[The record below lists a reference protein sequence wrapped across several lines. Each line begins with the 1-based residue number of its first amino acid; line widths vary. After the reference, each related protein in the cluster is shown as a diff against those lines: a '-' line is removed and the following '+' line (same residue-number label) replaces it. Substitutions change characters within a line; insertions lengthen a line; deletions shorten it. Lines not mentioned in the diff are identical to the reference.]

1 MQNQTITY
9 QDLEQ
14 KLLSSK
20 HSYNM
25 EKIKAAYEY
34 AADMHEGQFRK
45 SGEPYIT
52 HPLAVAYIVAD
63 LELDTDSIC
72 AALLH
77 DTIEDCKDK
86 TNLDILTKK
95 FGTEVADLVDGLTK
109 LTDIHFENKETESIE
124 NLRKMFLAMSKDIR
138 VIFIKLADRLHNM
151 RTLSAKSE
159 SRQRSIALE
168 TMHVYAPLA
177 HRLGIQRIKTEL
189 ENLALQY
196 LDPIGYDEV
205 RKDIEHRYGE
215 SKDFLD
221 NAKEQVSSKLK
232 EMNIKFAIEGRVK
245 SIYSIYKKMYNQNKS
260 FDEIYDFYAIRI
272 IVDTELEC
280 YTVLGIIHEMY
291 NLMPGRFKDYI
302 STPKPNMYRSLHTT
316 VIGRQGIPFEVQ
328 IRTWEMQEVAEYG
341 IAAHWKYKSGDAD
354 KENIS
359 EKLKWIKT
367 LIENENDAGDADE
380 FLRPLKIDLFED
392 ETFIF
397 TPKGDVISLPYGSNT
412 IDFAY
417 SIHSQVGNKMV
428 GAKVNGVIVPIDTV
442 LQTGQICEIVTSASS
457 KGPSRDWLKIVK
469 TSEAKNKI
477 RQWFKKEKRDEN
489 IIEGKNEIERELKH
503 YGKAYTEEQKN
514 EIIENV
520 AKRSGFNDVDDLYNN
535 IGYGGMSVS
544 KISGR
549 LRDEFDR
556 VVRDEEDRNAKPIDA
571 VVTTDSDPQSELRRE
586 KQKASGAMQSVVV
599 DSIDNCQVRFAK
611 CCNPLPGDSI
621 IGFVTRGFG
630 VSVHKY
636 DCPNAVA
643 GLKKDD
649 EKDRWVTV
657 RWSRVSLEQGDNTSG
672 SFEAILRIYANN
684 SMTIFADISALF
696 ADMRVPVHSIN
707 SKETSGGGIII
718 NLTITCRNTSHVNS
732 IVEKLKKLRDVIDVT
747 RGFS

>member
-1 MQNQTITY
+1 MPITY
-9 QDLEQ
+9 SELE
-14 KLLSSK
+14 KMLIDTK
-20 HSYNM
+20 RPYNM
-25 EKIKAAYEY
+25 DKIRSAYEY
-34 AADMHEGQFRK
+34 AAAMHEGQFRK

-52 HPLAVAYIVAD
+52 HPISVAVIVTE
-63 LELDTDSIC
+63 LELDTDSVC

-86 TNLDILTKK
+86 TNLDVLKKK
-95 FGTEVADLVDGLTK
+95 FGAEVAELVDGLTK
-109 LTDIHFENKETESIE
+109 LTDIHFENKEDESIE

-138 VIFIKLADRLHNM
+138 VILIKLADRLHNM
-151 RTLSAKSE
+151 RTLNAKSE

-177 HRLGIQRIKTEL
+177 HRLGIQKIKNEL
-189 ENLALQY
+189 ENLALKY
-196 LDPIGYDEV
+196 LDPIGYEEV
-205 RKDIEHRYGE
+205 RKDVEHRYGQN
-215 SKDFLD
+215 KNFLN
-221 NAKEQVSSKLK
+221 NAKEQVTAKLT
-232 EMNIKFAIEGRVK
+232 EMGIKFTLEGRVK

-260 FDEIYDFYAIRI
+260 FDEIYDFYAIRV

-280 YTVLGIIHEMY
+280 YTVLGVIHEMF
-291 NLMPGRFKDYI
+291 NLIPGRFKDYI

-316 VIGRQGIPFEVQ
+316 VIGKQGIPIEVQ
-328 IRTWEMQEVAEYG
+328 IRTWEMHEVAEYG
-341 IAAHWKYKSGDAD
+341 IAAHWKYKSGDID

-367 LIENENDAGDADE
+367 LVENENAAGDADE

-428 GAKVNGVIVPIDTV
+428 GAKVNGVIVPIDTI

-457 KGPSRDWLKIVK
+457 KGPSRDWLKLVK

-477 RQWFKKEKRDEN
+477 RQWFKKEKREEN
-489 IIEGKNEIERELKH
+489 IAEGKNEIDKELRR
-503 YGKAYTEEQKN
+503 YGRPFTESQKN
-514 EIIENV
+514 EVVENV
-520 AKRSGFNDVDDLYNN
+520 AKRAGFLDVDDFYNN

-544 KISGR
+544 KFSAK
-549 LRDEFDR
+549 LKDEFDR
-556 VVRDEEDRNAKPIDA
+556 IVKVEEEKHESPQDVI
-571 VVTTDSDPQSELRRE
+571 VTTDKNPVSENKRQKE
-586 KQKASGAMQSVVV
+586 KESGAIQSVIV

-643 GLKKDD
+643 GLKKED

-657 RWSRVSLEQGDNTSG
+657 RWSRRSLEQGENTTG
-672 SFEAILRIYANN
+672 AFETLLQIYANN
-684 SMTIFADISALF
+684 SINIFADIAAVF
-696 ADMRVPVHSIN
+696 ADLRVVVHSMN
-707 SKETSGGGIII
+707 SKETSGDGMII
-718 NLTITCRNTSHVNS
+718 NLTITCRNTSHVNL
-732 IVEKLKKLRDVIDVT
+732 IVSRLKKIKDVIDVT

>member
-1 MQNQTITY
+1 MPITY
-9 QDLEQ
+9 SELE
-14 KLLSSK
+14 KMLIDTK
-20 HSYNM
+20 RPYNM
-25 EKIKAAYEY
+25 DKIRSAYEY
-34 AADMHEGQFRK
+34 AAAMHEGQFRK

-52 HPLAVAYIVAD
+52 HPISVAVIVTE
-63 LELDTDSIC
+63 LELDTDSVC

-86 TNLDILTKK
+86 TNLDVLKKK
-95 FGTEVADLVDGLTK
+95 FGAEVAELVDGLTK
-109 LTDIHFENKETESIE
+109 LTDIHFENKEDESIE

-138 VIFIKLADRLHNM
+138 VILIKLADRLHNM
-151 RTLSAKSE
+151 RTLNAKSE

-177 HRLGIQRIKTEL
+177 HRLGIQKIKNEL
-189 ENLALQY
+189 ENLALKY
-196 LDPIGYDEV
+196 LDPIGYEEV
-205 RKDIEHRYGE
+205 RKDVEHRYGQN
-215 SKDFLD
+215 KNFLN
-221 NAKEQVSSKLK
+221 NAKEQVTAKLT
-232 EMNIKFAIEGRVK
+232 EMGIKFTLEGRVK

-260 FDEIYDFYAIRI
+260 FDEIYDFYAIRV

-280 YTVLGIIHEMY
+280 YTVLGVIHEMF
-291 NLMPGRFKDYI
+291 NLIPGRFKDYI

-316 VIGRQGIPFEVQ
+316 VIGKQGIPIEVQ
-328 IRTWEMQEVAEYG
+328 IRTWEMHEVAEYG
-341 IAAHWKYKSGDAD
+341 IAAHWKYKSGDID

-367 LIENENDAGDADE
+367 LVENENAAGDADE

-442 LQTGQICEIVTSASS
+442 LQNGQICEIVTSASS
-457 KGPSRDWLKIVK
+457 KGPSRDWLKLVK

-477 RQWFKKEKRDEN
+477 RQWFKKEKREEN
-489 IIEGKNEIERELKH
+489 IAEGKNEIDKELRR
-503 YGKAYTEEQKN
+503 YGRPFTESQKN
-514 EIIENV
+514 EVVENV
-520 AKRSGFNDVDDLYNN
+520 AKRAGFLDVDDFYNN

-544 KISGR
+544 KFSAK
-549 LRDEFDR
+549 LKDEFDR
-556 VVRDEEDRNAKPIDA
+556 IVKVEEEKHESPQDVI
-571 VVTTDSDPQSELRRE
+571 VTTDKNPVSENKRQKE
-586 KQKASGAMQSVVV
+586 KESGAIQSVIV

-643 GLKKDD
+643 GLKKED

-657 RWSRVSLEQGDNTSG
+657 RWSRRSLEQGENTTG
-672 SFEAILRIYANN
+672 AFETLLQIYANN
-684 SMTIFADISALF
+684 SINIFADIAAVF
-696 ADMRVPVHSIN
+696 ADLRVVVHSMN
-707 SKETSGGGIII
+707 SKETSGDGMII
-718 NLTITCRNTSHVNS
+718 NLTITCRNTSHVNL
-732 IVEKLKKLRDVIDVT
+732 IVSRLKKIKDVIDVT

>member
-1 MQNQTITY
+1 MPITY
-9 QDLEQ
+9 SELE
-14 KLLSSK
+14 KMLIDTK
-20 HSYNM
+20 RPYNM
-25 EKIKAAYEY
+25 DKIRSAYEY
-34 AADMHEGQFRK
+34 AAAMHEGQFRK

-52 HPLAVAYIVAD
+52 HPISVAVIVTE
-63 LELDTDSIC
+63 LELDTDSVC

-86 TNLDILTKK
+86 TNLDVLKKK
-95 FGTEVADLVDGLTK
+95 FGAEVAELVDGLTK
-109 LTDIHFENKETESIE
+109 LTDIHFENKEDESIE

-138 VIFIKLADRLHNM
+138 VILIKLADRLHNM
-151 RTLSAKSE
+151 RTLNAKSE

-177 HRLGIQRIKTEL
+177 HRLGIQKIKNEL
-189 ENLALQY
+189 ENLALKY
-196 LDPIGYDEV
+196 LDPIGYEEV
-205 RKDIEHRYGE
+205 RKDVEHRYGQN
-215 SKDFLD
+215 KNFLN
-221 NAKEQVSSKLK
+221 NAKEQVTAKLT
-232 EMNIKFAIEGRVK
+232 EMGIKFTLEGRVK

-260 FDEIYDFYAIRI
+260 FDEIYDFYAIRV

-280 YTVLGIIHEMY
+280 YTVLGVIHEMF
-291 NLMPGRFKDYI
+291 NLIPGRFKDYI

-316 VIGRQGIPFEVQ
+316 VIGKQGIPIEVQ
-328 IRTWEMQEVAEYG
+328 IRTWEMHEVAEYG
-341 IAAHWKYKSGDAD
+341 IAAHWKYKSGDID

-367 LIENENDAGDADE
+367 LVENENAAGDADE

-457 KGPSRDWLKIVK
+457 KGPSRDWLKLVK

-477 RQWFKKEKRDEN
+477 RQWFKKEKREEN
-489 IIEGKNEIERELKH
+489 IAEGKNEIDKELRR
-503 YGKAYTEEQKN
+503 YGRPFTESQKN
-514 EIIENV
+514 EVVENV
-520 AKRSGFNDVDDLYNN
+520 AKRAGFLDVDDFYNN

-544 KISGR
+544 KFSAK
-549 LRDEFDR
+549 LKDEFDR
-556 VVRDEEDRNAKPIDA
+556 IVKVEEEKHESPQDVI
-571 VVTTDSDPQSELRRE
+571 VTTDKNPVSENKRQKE
-586 KQKASGAMQSVVV
+586 KESGAIQSVIV

-643 GLKKDD
+643 GLKKEE

-657 RWSRVSLEQGDNTSG
+657 RWSRRSLEQGENTTG
-672 SFEAILRIYANN
+672 AFETLLQIYANN
-684 SMTIFADISALF
+684 SINIFADIAAVF
-696 ADMRVPVHSIN
+696 ADLRVVVHSMN
-707 SKETSGGGIII
+707 SKETSGDGMII
-718 NLTITCRNTSHVNS
+718 NLTITCRNTSHVNL
-732 IVEKLKKLRDVIDVT
+732 IVSRLKKIKDVIDVT